1 MQTIDLQSATG
12 NPPWT
17 GEVATERRCAGRRQ
31 MHRWRLPVTLWVLGS
46 LVAVAAFAQDIGPSP
61 LRERLQKRISVEF
74 RKTPVEDVI
83 RIIAEQADVD
93 VVTSPNVKGET
104 TVKLTDVPLEEA
116 LRSILDVQGCD
127 YVLGDNI
134 IRVLTRAE
142 MPQLSD
148 KLATEVFEI
157 SYADVNEVV
166 KSLDKFKSDSG
177 SVSHIRGTSHLL
189 VTDKE
194 SKLKS
199 MGDFIRAV
207 DRITPQVLVEA
218 RVYDVT
224 SKDNLDLGVQW
235 LAGTATA
242 YDPLTGAPVA
252 GETTPFTTS
261 SFDGTISKTENT
273 TAAVRFGWLN
283 ANVDI
288 DVLLKAEQERLDAK
302 LLANPRILVLDN
314 ETATIKIISE
324 IPYQQL
330 TQSALGGS
338 IGTTGFREAGVEL
351 RVTAHLAAR
360 DQMIRLHLRP
370 SFSVVT
376 GEVQVAVPG
385 ANVAYPQPI
394 VDRREADTKLLVRNG
409 QTVVLGGLR
418 RKEVTRQRNKVPLLG
433 DLPLAG
439 NLFRF
444 TGERTI
450 NSELLVF
457 ITPWIVEQ
465 PTMSESESEA
475 YKQTR
480 FPAPLPAATRAEMEQ
495 DGS

>member
-1 MQTIDLQSATG
+1 MRRRSAESWGMRLVRLSAAIWMAWSLLSGAPAAGVQSPSALTPLQ
-12 NPPWT
+12 
-17 GEVATERRCAGRRQ
+17 
-31 MHRWRLPVTLWVLGS
+31 
-46 LVAVAAFAQDIGPSP
+46 
-61 LRERLQKRISVEF
+61 ERLQKKISVDF
-74 RKTPVEDVI
+74 RKTPIEDVI
-83 RIIAEQADVD
+83 RILSEQADVD

-134 IRVLTRAE
+134 LRVMTRAE
-142 MPQLSD
+142 MPLLCD

-157 SYADVNEVV
+157 TYADVNEVV
-166 KSLDKFKSDSG
+166 KSLDKCKSESG
-177 SVSHIRGTSHLL
+177 SVSHIKGTSHLL

-194 SKLKS
+194 GKLKD
-199 MGDFIRAV
+199 MRDFIRQV
-207 DRITPQVLVEA
+207 DRVTPQVLVEA
-218 RVYDVT
+218 RIYDIT
-224 SKDNLDLGVQW
+224 SKDNFDLGIQW

-252 GETTPFTTS
+252 GETNPYTTS
-261 SFDGTISKTENT
+261 TFNGTISKTENT

-283 ANVDI
+283 NSVDI
-288 DVLLKAEQERLDAK
+288 DVLLRAEQERLDAK
-302 LLANPRILVLDN
+302 LLANPRILVLNN
-314 ETATIKIISE
+314 ETATIKIVSE

-360 DQMIRLHLRP
+360 DQMVRLHLRP
-370 SFSVVT
+370 AFSVVT
-376 GEVQVAVPG
+376 GEVQVPVAG
-385 ANVAYPQPI
+385 TTIAYPQPI
-394 VDRREADTKLLVRNG
+394 VDRREADTKLIVKNG

-418 RKEVTRQRNKVPLLG
+418 RKEVTRQLNKVPLLG
-433 DLPLAG
+433 DVPLAG

-444 TGERTI
+444 TGERTV

-465 PTMSESESEA
+465 PGMSPSEMQA
-475 YKQTR
+475 YQQTQFEGPR
-480 FPAPLPAATRAEMEQ
+480 PTSTRAETEQ
-495 DGS
+495 D